1 MGHGHDKKRHGGG
14 GGGRVRLAPGVVL
27 TRDSEPETATLIF
40 MDGKVRLNEHA
51 LAILSLCDGSR
62 TRDRVVIDAVLQT
75 AGGMRA
81 ADIAEFLEAAH
92 ARGWVVEIQ

>member
-1 MGHGHDKKRHGGG
+1 M
-14 GGGRVRLAPGVVL
+14 
-27 TRDSEPETATLIF
+27 TRESEPETAILVL

-62 TRDRVVIDAVLQT
+62 SRDRVVIDAVLQT

-81 ADIAEFLEAAH
+81 GDIVEFLEAAH

>member
-1 MGHGHDKKRHGGG
+1 MGHVHDKNRHGR
-14 GGGRVRLAPGVVL
+14 GGRVRLAPGIVL
-27 TRDSEPETATLIF
+27 TCESEPETAILVL

-62 TRDRVVIDAVLQT
+62 SRDRVVIDAMVQT

-81 ADIAEFLEAAH
+81 ADIVEFLEAAQ
-92 ARGWVVEIQ
+92 ARGWVVDTK

>member
-1 MGHGHDKKRHGGG
+1 MGHVHDHNRHG
-14 GGGRVRLAPGVVL
+14 GGGRVRLAPGIVL
-27 TRDSEPETATLIF
+27 TCESEPETATLVL

-62 TRDRVVIDAVLQT
+62 SRDRVVVDAMVRT

-81 ADIAEFLEAAH
+81 ADIVEFLDAAH
-92 ARGWVVEIQ
+92 ARGWVVDIR

>member
-1 MGHGHDKKRHGGG
+1 MGQGHDKKRHG

-27 TRDSEPETATLIF
+27 TRESEPETAILVLR
-40 MDGKVRLNEHA
+40 DGKVRLNEHA

-62 TRDRVVIDAVLQT
+62 SRDRVVIDAVLQT

-81 ADIAEFLEAAH
+81 ADIVEFLEAAH